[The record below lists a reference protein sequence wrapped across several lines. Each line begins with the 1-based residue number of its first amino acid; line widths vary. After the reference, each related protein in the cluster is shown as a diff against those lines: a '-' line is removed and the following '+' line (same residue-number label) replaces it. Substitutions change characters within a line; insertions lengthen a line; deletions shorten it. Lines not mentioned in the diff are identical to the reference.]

1 MRMAVCVVGSMCRME
16 SDDVCVAVS
25 EGRWEAMVGVVS
37 AMRGMESDECDV
49 FCCFSSPLC

>member
-1 MRMAVCVVGSMCRME
+1 MAVCVVGSMCRME
-16 SDDVCVAVS
+16 NDDGCVVVS
-25 EGRWEAMVGVVS
+25 EGRWEAMLGVVS